1 MRLSEL
7 HRAII
12 RRRRSNSEPEP
23 ALTTV
28 STYLRS
34 AVAKGLL
41 QEVRISKDGKTVSK
55 ASKSDRGALAL
66 ARARSPNTAYR
77 AAMTPREVFHSTI
90 KAIAAAY
97 PSDERLALLADV
109 ASALEVPKQVQRQID
124 SWVQRRIGQSRAAN

>member
-12 RRRRSNSEPEP
+12 HRRRGNSEPEP

-28 STYLRS
+28 STYLRN

-55 ASKSDRGALAL
+55 ANKSDRGALAPT
-66 ARARSPNTAYR
+66 RSPNTAYR

-90 KAIAAAY
+90 TAIAAAY
-97 PSDERLALLADV
+97 PSDKRLGLLADV

-124 SWVQRRIGQSRAAN
+124 SWVQRRNGQGRAAN